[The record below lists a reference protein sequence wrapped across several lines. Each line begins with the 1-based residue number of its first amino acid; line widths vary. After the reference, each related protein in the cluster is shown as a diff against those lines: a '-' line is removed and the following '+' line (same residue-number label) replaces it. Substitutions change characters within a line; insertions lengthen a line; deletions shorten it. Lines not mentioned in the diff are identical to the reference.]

1 MNDHEHAVAF
11 CAAEF
16 PRLVRGLTFYVGSQ
30 ALAEELA
37 QEALLRACSR
47 WEHVGQLDRPGAW
60 CRRVAINLANS
71 QLRRR
76 RLERRTRHRLF
87 ERNGYTNPDT
97 AMAIVVQQ
105 AVAALPSRQRAV
117 VVLRLVYDLS
127 VQDVAAEMGVS
138 VDAVKSLTK
147 RAVATLRAELSDR
160 VPALG
165 RQEVDDV

>member
-1 MNDHEHAVAF
+1 MNEHDRAVAF

-16 PRLVRGLTFYVGSQ
+16 PRLVRGLTLYVGSQ

-47 WEHVGQLDRPGAW
+47 WEHVEQLDRPGAW

-76 RLERRTRHRLF
+76 HLERRIRHRF
-87 ERNGYTNPDT
+87 VEPDGYTDPDT
-97 AMAIVVQQ
+97 ATAIDVQQ
-105 AVAALPSRQRAV
+105 AVAALPSRQRTV

-127 VQDVAAEMGVS
+127 VQDAAAEMGVS
-138 VDAVKSLTK
+138 ADAVKSLTR
-147 RAVATLRAELSDR
+147 RAVSTLRAELSDAM
-160 VPALG
+160 PAVG
-165 RQEVDDV
+165 RQEVNDV

>member
-1 MNDHEHAVAF
+1 MNDHDRAVEF

-37 QEALLRACSR
+37 QEALLRACAR
-47 WEHVGQLDRPGAW
+47 WEKVGQLDRPGAW

-71 QLRRR
+71 QMRRR

-87 ERNGYTNPDT
+87 EGDGYTDPDT
-97 AMAIVVQQ
+97 ATAVVVQQ
-105 AVAALPSRQRAV
+105 AVAALPVRQRTVA
-117 VVLRLVYDLS
+117 VLRLVYDLS
-127 VQDVAAEMGVS
+127 VQDTAAEMGVS

-147 RAVATLRAELSDR
+147 RAVATLRSELRDP
-160 VPALG
+160 VPALD

>member
-1 MNDHEHAVAF
+1 MNDHDRAVAF

-37 QEALLRACSR
+37 QEALFRACSR
-47 WEHVGQLDRPGAW
+47 WEHVGELERPGAW

-87 ERNGYTNPDT
+87 EGDAFTDPDT
-97 AMAIVVQQ
+97 ATAVVVQQ
-105 AVAALPSRQRAV
+105 AVSALPARQRTV

-127 VQDVAAEMGVS
+127 VQDVAAEMSLS
-138 VDAVKSLTK
+138 VDAIKSLTK
-147 RAVATLRAELSDR
+147 RAVATLRDELSDP
-160 VPALG
+160 VPVLG
-165 RQEVDDV
+165 HQEVGDV